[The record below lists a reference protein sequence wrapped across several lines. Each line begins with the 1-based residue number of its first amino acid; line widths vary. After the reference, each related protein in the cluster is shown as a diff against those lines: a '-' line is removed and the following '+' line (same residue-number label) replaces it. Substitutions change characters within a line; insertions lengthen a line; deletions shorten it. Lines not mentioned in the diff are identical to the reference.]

1 MDFRLQCWRCQ
12 CWIVLCVEN
21 SLPRGTTL
29 DNTGEF
35 TPGNDRS
42 PAPSVERVSSRRRTC
57 RSTWAAT
64 VRRGRLQGRY
74 SGWATPWRI
83 QKTRKWRRSRTT
95 SWSKSTSD
103 QTTTTTRVPSHAIHS
118 KPSLPKYWHWWYYI
132 LSYYLMLTRYSIFSQ
147 SYHFFQIN
155 VIEACKNLNQYKY
168 DIQPRCTTDHSLLVH
183 MHLITSTLLFKLSS
197 SLLGDL
203 A

>member
-35 TPGNDRS
+35 TLGNGRS

-64 VRRGRLQGRY
+64 VRRERLQGRF

-95 SWSKSTSD
+95 SWSKTTSD
-103 QTTTTTRVPSHAIHS
+103 KGSITCNTLKTKSS
-118 KPSLPKYWHWWYYI
+118 KILTLVILYFI
-132 LSYYLMLTRYSIFSQ
+132 LLSYVDTVQYIFTELP
-147 SYHFFQIN
+147 F
-155 VIEACKNLNQYKY
+155 LPNQC
-168 DIQPRCTTDHSLLVH
+168 DRSL
-183 MHLITSTLLFKLSS
+183 
-197 SLLGDL
+197 
-203 A
+203 